1 MRRVGAVWLLLVGVP
16 NLTAGPPVVRD
27 PSLQLEQI
35 AAEPDIVTPTGIAV
49 DRHGRVWCLENHTHQ
64 RGAEYRGPATDRLR
78 VFEDFGPDGRARKVR
93 TFAEGFRDA
102 MGLTIA
108 ADGSVYVATRSKLI
122 RLRFDHDREVQ
133 RDEIVRLETPGTYPH
148 NGLCGFAWDGSG
160 SLIFGLGE
168 NLGEPYRL
176 IGADGTTLTGGGEGG
191 SMYRCSPDG
200 HRLER
205 IATGF
210 WNPYAH
216 AVNMDGQLFAVDN
229 DPDARGPCRLLHVV
243 PGGDYGYRFRYGRK
257 GLHPFNAWNGEWPGT
272 LPMAAGTSEAP
283 SGMVAADFAALP
295 DPYAG
300 SLIVTSWGDHTIE
313 AFHLTPRGAS
323 FSAQSRVLVQGDENF
338 RPVALAIA
346 PDGSIVFSDWV
357 DRSYP
362 VHGKGRIWR
371 IRAKDSSLRPRA
383 NTPPAIPRRSEE
395 ECLADALRGP
405 ARPERAEAIRQ
416 LRQGESVAQLI
427 PLLANDDPFIVSAV
441 LTALGRPEHGIVI
454 RQALAQAESS
464 ARIRLG
470 LLLALRRTGEREALQ
485 ELPRF
490 LNDPD
495 PAVRRCA
502 IQWAAE
508 EGRSDFRD
516 QVRTAGLRAP
526 VTRELLEAWV
536 KADEMLSEGTAA
548 GFEES
553 DLLLVRRVVLDE
565 SLPPT
570 IRALALRMVPPRSP
584 SLSIETLVR
593 FLNSSD
599 ELAEE
604 AIRSLA
610 LRAEQT
616 EATTWSRAMEHRS
629 RSVRRWALL
638 GMASVVHE
646 PEIRAELRRRLDDPE
661 LRIDALRAFRGCG
674 DEVATI
680 SAWWREHQR
689 HEGDGKPD
697 AELAEQV
704 NVTLLRMKRQ
714 PPTEI
719 SDADRLRRELVL
731 AAGKAGRPDEGER
744 LFFHSQGPG
753 CFQCHR
759 IGARGSAVGPDLTLI
774 GRSMSPERLI
784 DSILDPNREVAPA
797 YVSWQVVMR
806 DGKQYV
812 GLIAGETHDS
822 MVTLVV
828 AEGRS
833 HRLARTEIEERR
845 ALKGSIMPRDVA
857 SRMTRRE
864 LADLLAFLSACK

>member
-1 MRRVGAVWLLLVGVP
+1 MWLLLVGVP
-16 NLTAGPPVVRD
+16 GLTAGPPVVRD
-27 PSLQLEQI
+27 PRLQLEQI

-64 RGAEYRGPATDRLR
+64 RGPEYQGPATDRLR
-78 VFEDFGPDGRARKVR
+78 VFEDFAAEGRARKVR
-93 TFAEGFRDA
+93 TLAEGFRDA

-122 RLRFDHDREVQ
+122 RLRFDRDREIQ

-210 WNPYAH
+210 WNPFAH
-216 AVNMDGQLFAVDN
+216 AFTADGQLFAVDN

-243 PGGDYGYRFRYGRK
+243 RGGDYGYRFRYGRK
-257 GLHPFNAWNGEWPGT
+257 GLHPFNSWNGEWPGT
-272 LPMAAGTSEAP
+272 LPMVAGTSEAP
-283 SGMVAADFAALP
+283 SGIVAADFAALP
-295 DPYAG
+295 DSYAG

-313 AFHLTPRGAS
+313 AFHLAPRGAS
-323 FSAQSRVLVQGDENF
+323 FSAQSRIMVQGDANF
-338 RPVALAIA
+338 RPVALAVA

-357 DRSYP
+357 DKSYP

-371 IRAKDSSLRPRA
+371 LRAQDPTLRPR
-383 NTPPAIPRRSEE
+383 TQAIAQGSRRSEE
-395 ECLADALRGP
+395 EFLADALRGP

-416 LRQGESVAQLI
+416 VRRSDLVGQLI
-427 PLLANDDPFIVSAV
+427 PLLAEDDPFIVSAV
-441 LTALGRPEHGIVI
+441 VTALGRPEHGSVI
-454 RQALAQAESS
+454 RQALAQAEAT

-470 LLLALRRTGEREALQ
+470 LLLALRRTGERSALE

-508 EGRSDFRD
+508 EGQRNLRD
-516 QVRTAGLRAP
+516 QVRAAGLRAP

-536 KADEMLSEGTAA
+536 KADEMLSRGTDA
-548 GFEES
+548 GSEES
-553 DLLLVRRVVLDE
+553 ELLLVRRVVLDE

-584 SLSIETLVR
+584 ALSIEMLVR

-610 LRAEQT
+610 FRADEVKS
-616 EATTWSRAMEHRS
+616 ATWSRALENPS
-629 RSVRRWALL
+629 LVIRRWAML
-638 GMASVVHE
+638 GMSAVTHDA
-646 PEIRAELRRRLDDPE
+646 EIRAELRRRLDDPE
-661 LRIDALRAFRGCG
+661 LRIDALRALRGREEERA
-674 DEVATI
+674 EVT
-680 SAWWREHQR
+680 SWWGKHQEEQR
-689 HEGDGKPD
+689 GADPD
-697 AELAEQV
+697 RELAEQV
-704 NVTLLRMKRQ
+704 AVTLARMKRQ
-714 PPTEI
+714 PPAEAA
-719 SDADRLRRELVL
+719 DADRLRRDL
-731 AAGKAGRPDEGER
+731 ASAVGEAGRADEGER
-744 LFFHSQGPG
+744 LFFHPNGPG

-774 GRSMSPERLI
+774 GRSLSPERLI

-822 MVTLVV
+822 MVTLVD
-828 AEGRS
+828 AEGRT

-845 ALKGSIMPRDVA
+845 ALKESIMPRDVA
-857 SRMTRRE
+857 RRMTLRE
-864 LADLLAFLSACK
+864 LADLLAFLSSCK